1 MTQHAYVAPGQS
13 VQLSL
18 GTAGTLNAHV
28 DAILEDRMLL
38 VPLAKLPI
46 QRHRIVGVAAD
57 AEVATPRGVWRASGV
72 ITSCDEGERLE
83 IGFHEEPSV
92 DQRREYVRLETRLP
106 GLIVSQQEEG
116 PHSALHTFTLDVS
129 GAGVLVAGAGTEP
142 IGTPV
147 KLQVKLPDRVL
158 ETDAVI
164 ARRTPEGHVGLRF
177 TGISTPQREALI
189 QWIFER
195 QRLARAAERRR
206 EG

>member
-13 VQLSL
+13 VQLDL
-18 GTAGTLNAHV
+18 GAAGTLNAHV

-46 QRHRIVGVAAD
+46 DRSRIVGVGAS
-57 AEVATPRGVWRASGV
+57 AEVTTPRGIWRARGV
-72 ITSCDEGERLE
+72 ITSCDEGERIEL
-83 IGFHEEPSV
+83 GLHDAPQV
-92 DQRREYVRLETRLP
+92 DQRREHVRIETKLP
-106 GLIVSQQEEG
+106 GLIVAHTEEG

-147 KLQVKLPDRVL
+147 RLQVKLPDRVL

-164 ARRTPEGHVGLRF
+164 ARRTPEGHVGLQF
-177 TGISTPQREALI
+177 TGISTPQREALVR
-189 QWIFER
+189 WIFER
-195 QRLARAAERRR
+195 QRLARQAERRR

>member
-13 VQLSL
+13 VQLTL
-18 GTAGTLNAHV
+18 GSSGTFNAQV

-38 VPLAKLPI
+38 VPLAKLPVE
-46 QRHRIVGVAAD
+46 RHRIVGLAAD
-57 AEVATPRGVWRASGV
+57 AEVATPRGIWRARGV
-72 ITSCDEGERLE
+72 ITSCDDGSRVEV
-83 IGFHEEPSV
+83 GFAEEPSV
-92 DQRREYVRLETRLP
+92 DQRREHVRIESKLP
-106 GLIVSQQEEG
+106 GMIVPQSEAG
-116 PHSALHTFTLDVS
+116 PHAALHTFTLDVS
-129 GAGVLVAGAGTEP
+129 GGGILVAGAGTEP

-147 KLQVKLPDRVL
+147 RLQVKLPDRIL

-177 TGISTPQREALI
+177 EGMSTPQREALVR
-189 QWIFER
+189 WVFER